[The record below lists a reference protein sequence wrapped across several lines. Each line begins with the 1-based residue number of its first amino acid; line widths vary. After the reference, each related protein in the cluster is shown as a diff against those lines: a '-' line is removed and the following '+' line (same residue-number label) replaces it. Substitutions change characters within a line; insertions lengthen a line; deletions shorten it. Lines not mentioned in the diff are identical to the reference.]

1 MYSGVHDSSVV
12 PSEDYLLGLRKF
24 DQPPINPAPKVS
36 KISSA
41 AAWKGPLS
49 DSACIKKS
57 NLDALRRED
66 PLSSIRNQEDIL
78 IHKIVSNPMKRS
90 LEVQSRNIKPNSNSE
105 SDTKNA
111 KQSSI
116 KSRYNRDRWG
126 YIDWNRHLRE
136 YISAYLVINNRL
148 IRWLLSPQT
157 ENIAKIIVTT
167 HITTRAWTR
176 LYPETKAIYNYSPK
190 MESVFDEDFEPD
202 SGSLRKGVKS
212 IRYMETKDDLNTRYN
227 MKLAIA
233 LSLSEK
239 DFSGR
244 KQVKLSKH
252 NMSTILPAEEA
263 IKLAISRA
271 NEALVSWDI

>member
-1 MYSGVHDSSVV
+1 
-12 PSEDYLLGLRKF
+12 
-24 DQPPINPAPKVS
+24 
-36 KISSA
+36 
-41 AAWKGPLS
+41 
-49 DSACIKKS
+49 
-57 NLDALRRED
+57 
-66 PLSSIRNQEDIL
+66 
-78 IHKIVSNPMKRS
+78 
-90 LEVQSRNIKPNSNSE
+90 
-105 SDTKNA
+105 
-111 KQSSI
+111 
-116 KSRYNRDRWG
+116 
-126 YIDWNRHLRE
+126 
-136 YISAYLVINNRL
+136 
-148 IRWLLSPQT
+148 
-157 ENIAKIIVTT
+157 
-167 HITTRAWTR
+167 
-176 LYPETKAIYNYSPK
+176 